1 MGKPFENMNNR
12 FAEHDVDGITIL
24 ASSDVVPDRPDGVI
38 RIGLEKFLL
47 AREITVS
54 GAQISVQTS

>member
-1 MGKPFENMNNR
+1 MNNR

>member
-1 MGKPFENMNNR
+1 MGKPFENSNNR
-12 FAEHDVDGITIL
+12 FKEHKVDGLTIL

-38 RIGLEKFLL
+38 KIGLQKFLL

-54 GAQISVQTS
+54 GAQFSIRET